1 MFERTEQAA
10 SYQQG
15 VLGTWPPAAPRHA
28 AGTVRT
34 CAMPPFAFWNKRER
48 GRQGEDDA
56 LAYLL
61 LQGLVLLERNYL
73 CKGGELDLIM
83 RDGAMQS
90 SSSKC
95 GYAAVQP
102 IGGALASI
110 TPAKQRRMVV
120 AAQTWLQGQKTLPPC
135 RFDALA
141 IDGGR
146 ISWLQNILDM

>member
-1 MFERTEQAA
+1 MP
-10 SYQQG
+10 S
-15 VLGTWPPAAPRHA
+15 PPAQ
-28 AGTVRT
+28 T
-34 CAMPPFAFWNKRER
+34 KQQR

-61 LQGLVLLERNYL
+61 RQGLVLLARNYL

-83 RDGAMQS
+83 RDGAS
-90 SSSKC
+90 IVFVEVRLRS
-95 GYAAVQP
+95 GTAY
-102 IGGALASI
+102 GGALASI

-120 AAQTWLQGQKTLPPC
+120 AAHTWLQGQKALPPC

-141 IDGGR
+141 IDGGH

>member
-1 MFERTEQAA
+1 MP
-10 SYQQG
+10 S
-15 VLGTWPPAAPRHA
+15 PPAQ
-28 AGTVRT
+28 T
-34 CAMPPFAFWNKRER
+34 KQQR

-61 LQGLVLLERNYL
+61 RQGLVLLARNYL

-83 RDGAMQS
+83 RDGAS
-90 SSSKC
+90 IVFVEVRLRS
-95 GYAAVQP
+95 GTAY
-102 IGGALASI
+102 GGALASI

-120 AAQTWLQGQKTLPPC
+120 AAQTWLQGQKALPPC

-141 IDGGR
+141 IDGGH

>member
-1 MFERTEQAA
+1 
-10 SYQQG
+10 
-15 VLGTWPPAAPRHA
+15 
-28 AGTVRT
+28 
-34 CAMPPFAFWNKRER
+34 MPPLPFQNKQAR

-83 RDGAMQS
+83 RDGAAIVFVEVRQRS
-90 SSSKC
+90 
-95 GYAAVQP
+95 GAAY
-102 IGGALASI
+102 GGALASI

-120 AAQTWLQGQKTLPPC
+120 AAHTWLQGQKALPPC

-141 IDGGR
+141 IDGGH

>member
-1 MFERTEQAA
+1 
-10 SYQQG
+10 
-15 VLGTWPPAAPRHA
+15 
-28 AGTVRT
+28 
-34 CAMPPFAFWNKRER
+34 MPPFWNKRER

-61 LQGLVLLERNYL
+61 LQGLVLLQRNYL

-83 RDGAMQS
+83 RDGQS
-90 SSSKC
+90 IVFVEVRLRSS
-95 GYAAVQP
+95 AAF
-102 IGGALASI
+102 GGALASI

-120 AAQTWLQGQKTLPPC
+120 AAQTWLLGQKPVPPC

-146 ISWLQNILDM
+146 INWLKNILDM

>member
-1 MFERTEQAA
+1 
-10 SYQQG
+10 
-15 VLGTWPPAAPRHA
+15 
-28 AGTVRT
+28 
-34 CAMPPFAFWNKRER
+34 MPPLPFQNKQAR

-61 LQGLVLLERNYL
+61 LQGLVLLQRNYL

-83 RDGAMQS
+83 RDGASVVFVEVRLRS
-90 SSSKC
+90 STTF
-95 GYAAVQP
+95 
-102 IGGALASI
+102 GGALASI

-120 AAQTWLQGQKTLPPC
+120 AAQTWLLRQKTVPPC

-146 ISWLQNILDM
+146 ISWLKNILDM

>member
-1 MFERTEQAA
+1 
-10 SYQQG
+10 
-15 VLGTWPPAAPRHA
+15 
-28 AGTVRT
+28 
-34 CAMPPFAFWNKRER
+34 MPPFAFWNKRER

-61 LQGLVLLERNYL
+61 LQGLVLLQRNYL

-83 RDGAMQS
+83 RDGACIVFVEVRLRS
-90 SSSKC
+90 S
-95 GYAAVQP
+95 AAY
-102 IGGALASI
+102 GGALASI

-120 AAQTWLQGQKTLPPC
+120 AAQTWLQGKKTLPPC

-141 IDGGR
+141 IDDGH